1 MDVDGADIATPRQV
15 YSKFCRSVKS
25 QQNTK
30 VLVDRTTLEKPLVKS
45 PFWKNALYGINLEW
59 P

>member
-1 MDVDGADIATPRQV
+1 MKLFCELVNLSIMDVDGADIATPRQV

-45 PFWKNALYGINLEW
+45 PF
-59 P
+59 